1 MRRLGHGHTFI
12 AGLIAGLIL
21 DKEALILFGGGV
33 LLGAA
38 LVLAWGALASLVRWA
53 RWRLG
58 PPREPE
64 LGLLEPATFE
74 ESLRR
79 RGNPPWGS

>member
-12 AGLIAGLIL
+12 AGLVGGLIL
-21 DKEALILFGGGV
+21 DKEALVLFGGGV

-38 LVLAWGALASLVRWA
+38 LVLAWGALAGLVRWA

-64 LGLLEPATFE
+64 LELLERPLFVDHE
-74 ESLRR
+74 GRR
-79 RGNPPWGS
+79 RPIPRR